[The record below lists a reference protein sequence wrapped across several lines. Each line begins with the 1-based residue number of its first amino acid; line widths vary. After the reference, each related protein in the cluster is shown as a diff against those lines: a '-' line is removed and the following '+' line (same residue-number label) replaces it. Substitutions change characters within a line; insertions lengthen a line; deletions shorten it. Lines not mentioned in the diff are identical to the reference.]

1 MKPLYKQHTT
11 IPEQYIND
19 CFDRFLNEDQAYRDL
34 STQFSI
40 NKQTWVTAHLIAEE
54 PLIFTGEPIL
64 RTIFKKFD
72 IYAMAAEGQACIAG
86 DVLATIKAPANTLL
100 SYERVLLNLIQ
111 RLSGIAFL
119 TSQYVHKLNSS
130 EIKILDTRKTTPG
143 IRLFEKYAV
152 NVGGGYNHR
161 LNLYEGI
168 MLKDNHLSLIDD
180 LEKVIFNIRNQHPNK
195 KIQIEIDYIN
205 QLKEHLKPHFPID
218 AILLDNMDREQT
230 IECVQYIKENWPL
243 CFIESSGGIN
253 LKNIHNYIDT
263 GIHAISI
270 GALTH
275 QAASKNIKLEFSSE
289 LLKK

>member
-1 MKPLYKQHTT
+1 MKPLYTQHTI

-19 CFDRFLNEDQAYRDL
+19 CFDSFLNEDQAHHDL

-40 NKQTWVTAHLIAEE
+40 NTQTSVYAHFIAEE
-54 PLIFTGEPIL
+54 PLIFAGEKIL

-72 IYAMAAEGQACIAG
+72 IQFMVADGQTCMAG
-86 DVLATIKAPANTLL
+86 DVLGSIKAPADILL
-100 SYERVLLNLIQ
+100 SYERALLNLIQ

-119 TSQYVHKLNSS
+119 TSKYVKKLNSS

-152 NVGGGYNHR
+152 NIGGGHNHR
-161 LNLYEGI
+161 LDLYQGV
-168 MLKDNHLSLIDD
+168 MLKDNHLSLIHD
-180 LEKVIFNIRNQHPNK
+180 LEKVIFNIHTQHPNK
-195 KIQIEIDYIN
+195 KIQIEIDYIE
-205 QLKEHLKPHFPID
+205 QLKQHLKPHFPIH
-218 AILLDNMDREQT
+218 AILLDNMNREQT

-253 LKNIHNYIDT
+253 LKNIQDYIGT
-263 GIHAISI
+263 GIHAVSI

-275 QAASKNIKLEFSSE
+275 QAVSKNIKLEFE
-289 LLKK
+289 K